1 MKVTVYSTPNCVQ
14 CRQTKAMFDRA
25 GVVYDSI
32 DLAQHPELVDS
43 FKDNG
48 HLQAPIVVA
57 SDDTGTVTWSGFR
70 HGKITGLIQRLFG
83 DQSAKG

>member
-32 DLAQHPELVDS
+32 DLTQHPDLADQFREA
-43 FKDNG
+43 G
-48 HLQAPIVVA
+48 HLQAPIVMA
-57 SDDTGTVTWSGFR
+57 GDMTWSGFR
-70 HGKITGLIQRLFG
+70 HGKITALVQKLFG
-83 DQSAKG
+83 EKRETK